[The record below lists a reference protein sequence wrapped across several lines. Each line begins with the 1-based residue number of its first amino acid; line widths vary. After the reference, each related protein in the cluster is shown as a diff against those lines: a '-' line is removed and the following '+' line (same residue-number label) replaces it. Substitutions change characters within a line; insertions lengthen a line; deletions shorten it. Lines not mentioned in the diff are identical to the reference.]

1 MRRGFIRDLRTLH
14 GMGKRIAILLFIPLL
29 ILLVLFGLLEMWIAG
44 YKAVDAKRGDELREQ
59 ARVAVEKRKAR
70 AGDAGQNG
78 ALGLPQGLASL
89 PKKPTA
95 ADFQAYA
102 RELPKLEAALRKP
115 ELLFTGD
122 PDPVFLRGLQGSLL
136 AYAATLPPSKAL
148 PCDLLA
154 LDLSLKV
161 QAQGS
166 STNLMVGVSMQRDA
180 HKALFELLRAG
191 KLSRSDLKTLAQSLE
206 KLRPDPKT
214 FVARMDEDYLAFWTY
229 TDGQVGA
236 NGFSQQI
243 LILVPGFVA
252 RERRLYQNLYLRD
265 RDSMEKDFK
274 LTGAPTELQKM
285 NDADHAFVVA
295 LNYPAYPKIR
305 LQYARAL
312 TEFSALRALTSLE
325 LTGKMPPDAHDY
337 LAEDG
342 KLVYTRAGK
351 SYTLKSG
358 YQGTDIDAASLKFR

>member
-78 ALGLPQGLASL
+78 ALDLPQGLASL

-191 KLSRSDLKTLAQSLE
+191 LFTLEQLRAVAGQKIAFVCTGNTCRSPMAEALARAALAERLEVPSGEIARFGFSVQSLGVFAQNGAPASPLAVE
-206 KLRPDPKT
+206 VMAAENLDLSTHRART
-214 FVARMDEDYLAFWTY
+214 ATLEEVLRMDRVYALTRGHQAEL
-229 TDGQVGA
+229 
-236 NGFSQQI
+236 
-243 LILVPGFVA
+243 
-252 RERRLYQNLYLRD
+252 ERLL
-265 RDSMEKDFK
+265 
-274 LTGAPTELQKM
+274 P
-285 NDADHAFVVA
+285 
-295 LNYPAYPKIR
+295 P
-305 LQYARAL
+305 ARAKHVTL
-312 TEFSALRALTSLE
+312 LDPEGRDVSDPI
-325 LTGKMPPDAHDY
+325 G
-337 LAEDG
+337 G
-342 KLVYTRAGK
+342 TRADYERTARQIG
-351 SYTLKSG
+351 
-358 YQGTDIDAASLKFR
+358 AAIQARLDEWA